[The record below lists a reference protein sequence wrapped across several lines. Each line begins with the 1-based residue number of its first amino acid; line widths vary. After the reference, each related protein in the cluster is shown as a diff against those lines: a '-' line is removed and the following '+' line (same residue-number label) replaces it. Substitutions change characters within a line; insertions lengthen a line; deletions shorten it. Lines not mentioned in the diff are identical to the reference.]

1 MPCCKLESN
10 DEANPLM
17 ADVNQTE
24 RWRETGILAAIT
36 LGVSLVVILL
46 FLAFAEPSGGAS
58 AYPTGFIL
66 AATGLPIVL
75 VLIVF
80 WFVRRQEV
88 IDRRHGL
95 FED

>member
-1 MPCCKLESN
+1 
-10 DEANPLM
+10 M

-24 RWRETGILAAIT
+24 RWRETGILAAAT
-36 LGVSLVVILL
+36 LAVSVVVTLL
-46 FLAFAEPSGGAS
+46 FLAFAEPSGSAG
-58 AYPTGFIL
+58 AYPAGFVL

-80 WFVRRQEV
+80 WFVSRQEV

>member
-1 MPCCKLESN
+1 
-10 DEANPLM
+10 M

-24 RWRETGILAAIT
+24 RWRETGILAAVT
-36 LGVSLVVILL
+36 LGVSVVVILL
-46 FLAFAEPSGGAS
+46 FLAFAEPSGSAV
-58 AYPTGFIL
+58 AYPTGFVL

-80 WFVRRQEV
+80 WFVGRQEI